1 MAWISSK
8 EFAKSLGITDR
19 AVRKQAQTKKIL
31 KFNTKYFSY
40 TYIKGV
46 GGYAG
51 KILQIWD
58 TPLSQKQVEAIEKG
72 YPVKYVLEEM
82 GEAVE
87 CARVDKVMDC
97 FGQSPRNDGG
107 VESNNDEVGS
117 PRNDTATQPNVME
130 SKDSKTLD
138 CKGNNKEKLYTL
150 EGAIMLMSVLVGLLA
165 AAIPLFMGMIYL
177 LVR

>member
-8 EFAKSLGITDR
+8 EFAEKYNLNRDTIVKSTSR
-19 AVRKQAQTKKIL
+19 ADKKGKNFCSIRFNIL
-31 KFNTKYFSY
+31 YFKYSE
-40 TYIKGV
+40 GV

-58 TPLSQKQVEAIEKG
+58 TPLSQKQVEAIEKR

-87 CARVDKVMDC
+87 CAKTDKVMDC

-107 VESNNDEVGS
+107 VESNN
-117 PRNDTATQPNVME
+117 
-130 SKDSKTLD
+130 
-138 CKGNNKEKLYTL
+138 
-150 EGAIMLMSVLVGLLA
+150 I
-165 AAIPLFMGMIYL
+165 
-177 LVR
+177 

>member
-1 MAWISSK
+1 MGQWISSK

-51 KILQIWD
+51 KILQIWN
-58 TPLSQKQVEAIEKG
+58 TPLSQEQVEAIEKG

-82 GEAVE
+82 GEA
-87 CARVDKVMDC
+87 A
-97 FGQSPRNDGG
+97 
-107 VESNNDEVGS
+107 
-117 PRNDTATQPNVME
+117 QPNVME

-138 CKGNNKEKLYTL
+138 CKGNNNEKTSQNIQGETL
-150 EGAIMLMSVLVGLLA
+150 QNCCTCQ
-165 AAIPLFMGMIYL
+165 
-177 LVR
+177 